1 MAAPDESSSRMDP
14 YDILE
19 QIGKGAFGAAWII
32 QTRGTDS
39 APPRRYVLKKIP
51 LARLSERQRQL
62 SIQERQLVAA
72 LRHPY
77 VVPYHRSWIEKSHT
91 ICIVMRHCDGGDL
104 ASLAWRAKRRNER
117 FPESQ
122 LQLWLAQLLSAL
134 AYLHGKRVIHR
145 DVKPGNVFLT
155 SDGDVRLGDFGLARV
170 NDASVKDDNQA
181 SSAVGTPHFMSPE
194 ILKGDKYGFAADV
207 WSLGCV
213 AYELTTLRQPF
224 TAFNMDGLKRKILT
238 SQPAGFNR
246 PGKEGE
252 EDALLYGEGWRSI
265 VRSMLR
271 KAPEDRPSA
280 RELLSGQY
288 MSAAAESADARAREI
303 EAAERDEGG
312 EWTGAPTPEPMPG
325 PGGDW
330 SPSADKRGEDDEGRS
345 SVGRGWADL
354 DPSYMRYNPRRKP
367 RPPPRPQSARPASA
381 KQRTDPAPS
390 THQTLAT
397 EARKRLPATPT
408 AASTERPKWNA
419 SHRARPASA
428 GPRASS
434 SSDAGDSTAAAGR
447 RAARERVAARK
458 ATEAT
463 AAVSSSSKKKTAS
476 TPGGRAP
483 PSPGTGG
490 FDPYAPVVAKPTSLL
505 TPKQPG
511 KDQSAS
517 ADENETPSNKNE
529 TPSDKH
535 EVVARAQRLLAETS
549 PKLAAPS
556 PTPPDAVETME
567 STDGRVLRAVAA
579 LHARGRHAEL
589 AQVLSN
595 YRGDGD
601 SEIEKENIESAA
613 AGLELGQS
621 VIVGRSDPAPGTV
634 RYVGAVAFA
643 EGEWVGIE
651 METRGVGR
659 HDGVV
664 GGVRYFQCAGGRG
677 VFVASARLTPA

>member
-1 MAAPDESSSRMDP
+1 M
-14 YDILE
+14 
-19 QIGKGAFGAAWII
+19 
-32 QTRGTDS
+32 
-39 APPRRYVLKKIP
+39 
-51 LARLSERQRQL
+51 
-62 SIQERQLVAA
+62 
-72 LRHPY
+72 
-77 VVPYHRSWIEKSHT
+77 
-91 ICIVMRHCDGGDL
+91 GG
-104 ASLAWRAKRRNER
+104 
-117 FPESQ
+117 
-122 LQLWLAQLLSAL
+122 
-134 AYLHGKRVIHR
+134 
-145 DVKPGNVFLT
+145 
-155 SDGDVRLGDFGLARV
+155 
-170 NDASVKDDNQA
+170 
-181 SSAVGTPHFMSPE
+181 
-194 ILKGDKYGFAADV
+194 
-207 WSLGCV
+207 
-213 AYELTTLRQPF
+213 
-224 TAFNMDGLKRKILT
+224 
-238 SQPAGFNR
+238 
-246 PGKEGE
+246 
-252 EDALLYGEGWRSI
+252 
-265 VRSMLR
+265 
-271 KAPEDRPSA
+271 
-280 RELLSGQY
+280 
-288 MSAAAESADARAREI
+288 
-303 EAAERDEGG
+303 
-312 EWTGAPTPEPMPG
+312 PG
-325 PGGDW
+325 PELHAVQ
-330 SPSADKRGEDDEGRS
+330 P
-345 SVGRGWADL
+345 
-354 DPSYMRYNPRRKP
+354 
-367 RPPPRPQSARPASA
+367 
-381 KQRTDPAPS
+381 
-390 THQTLAT
+390 AT
-397 EARKRLPATPT
+397 EAEAAAT
-408 AASTERPKWNA
+408 AAVSPAREREATNGSRPVVAPNA
-419 SHRARPASA
+419 RD
-428 GPRASS
+428 G
-434 SSDAGDSTAAAGR
+434 GEETAARDPTRRERRTAKVERLAPREARQRGSPRVLIVRRGRLHGGGGGR

-458 ATEAT
+458 ATEAK

-511 KDQSAS
+511 KDRSAS

-529 TPSDKH
+529 TPSDKR

-601 SEIEKENIESAA
+601 SEIENIENIESAA

-659 HDGVV
+659 HDGRV